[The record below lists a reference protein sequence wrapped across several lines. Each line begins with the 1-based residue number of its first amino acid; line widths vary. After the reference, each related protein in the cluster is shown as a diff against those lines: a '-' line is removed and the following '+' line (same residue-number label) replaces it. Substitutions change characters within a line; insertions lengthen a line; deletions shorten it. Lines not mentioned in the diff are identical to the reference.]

1 MFIVVTVVVIVGV
14 LVCVEANINMLVVV
28 EVLVIDVLAG
38 VEIIVVDIIVNVL
51 KFALP
56 VP

>member
-1 MFIVVTVVVIVGV
+1 MVDVVKTLVWAAAMFNMVAV
-14 LVCVEANINMLVVV
+14 VEA
-28 EVLVIDVLAG
+28 LVIDVLAG